1 MYAHSIQRL
10 RRIGSFVAALV
21 GFALLVVGP
30 ASSQSRPLTTGLA
43 DWIDSYPDPTGA
55 LMQAK
60 RAGMTTVDVMINW
73 AQIAPA
79 ARPPD
84 WSPNDPADRHYDWSV
99 VDRDVRTVAAA
110 GLQPLAVVVSAPYWA
125 RVLPNYT
132 SSAPTANDFAQFT
145 KAAVTRYD
153 GRHAGLPRVKYWR
166 IWNEP
171 NISGA
176 FRPQFDPATK
186 RFVSPDLYRELVNRA
201 AAVIHAA
208 ARGNLVIAG
217 GTSPF
222 GDTNIDVR
230 PYDTDW
236 GPLKFM
242 RRLLCVDDLGR
253 PTCGNR
259 ISFDIWSTHPY
270 TSGGPTHHANG
281 PYDVSLGDLFKMRR
295 TLDAAIRAR
304 HIESTGRVRFWVTEF
319 AWDSN
324 APDPCAVPIAL
335 LKRWVPEALYR
346 MWANG
351 IEQVSWFKLMD
362 DPMDTSFYQSGLY
375 FHATTVR
382 AAKAKPFLEGFRFPF
397 VALSRGRGIF
407 VWARVP
413 GSRPQWVT
421 IQHASSSGW
430 SYVTTSRAD
439 RNGVVQQLLRM
450 RLDGSFR
457 AVLRNGE
464 RSLPFSISALPDR
477 FFLPFGAT
485 VLSPHLSD
493 CVF

>member
-1 MYAHSIQRL
+1 M
-10 RRIGSFVAALV
+10 AL
-21 GFALLVVGP
+21 ALLVVGP
-30 ASSQSRPLTTGLA
+30 AASSNRPLTTGLA
-43 DWIDSYPDPTGA
+43 DWLDSYPDPTGA
-55 LMQAK
+55 LAQAK
-60 RAGMTTVDVMINW
+60 RAGMTTVDVMVNW

-79 ARPPD
+79 ARPAD
-84 WSPNDPADRHYDWSV
+84 WTPTDPADRHYDWSV

-125 RVLPNYT
+125 RVLPNYS

-145 KAAVTRYD
+145 KAVATRYD
-153 GRHAGLPRVKYWR
+153 GRSAGLPRVKYWR
-166 IWNEP
+166 IWSEP

-176 FRPQFDPATK
+176 FRPQFDPATR
-186 RFVSPDLYRELVNRA
+186 RFVSPDLYRDLVNRA

-217 GTSPF
+217 GTAPF
-222 GDTNIDVR
+222 ADTNIDVR
-230 PYDTDW
+230 PYDNDW

-242 RRLLCVDDLGR
+242 QRLLCVDDSGR
-253 PTCGNR
+253 PTCDDR

-270 TSGGPTHHANG
+270 TSGGPTHHANL
-281 PYDVSLGDLFKMRR
+281 PYDISLGDLSKMRR

-304 HIESTGRVRFWVTEF
+304 HIESTGQVRFWVTEF

-351 IEQVSWFKLMD
+351 IEHVSWFKLMD
-362 DPMDTSFYQSGLY
+362 DPLDTSFYQSGLF
-375 FHATTVR
+375 FHAATIRT
-382 AAKAKPFLEGFRFPF
+382 AKAKSFLEGFRFPF
-397 VALSRGRGIF
+397 VALARGGGVL

-413 GSRPQWVT
+413 ENRSQWVT
-421 IQHASSSGW
+421 IQRASRRGW

-439 RNGVVQQLLRM
+439 RYGVVKQLVRTPP
-450 RLDGSFR
+450 DGSFR
-457 AVLRNGE
+457 AVLKSGE
-464 RSLPFSISALPDR
+464 RSLAFSISGPPDR

>member
-1 MYAHSIQRL
+1 LYAHSIQRL

-21 GFALLVVGP
+21 ALVLLLAGP
-30 ASSQSRPLTTGLA
+30 AASSNRPLTTGLA
-43 DWIDSYPDPTGA
+43 DWIDSYPDPAGA
-55 LMQAK
+55 MTQAK

-73 AQIAPA
+73 AQVAPA
-79 ARPPD
+79 ARPGD
-84 WSPNDPADRHYDWSV
+84 WSPTDPADPHYDWSV
-99 VDRDVRTVAAA
+99 VDRDVRTIAAA
-110 GLQPLAVVVSAPYWA
+110 GLQPLAVVVSAPSWA
-125 RVLPNYT
+125 RVLPKYA
-132 SSAPTANDFAQFT
+132 SSAPAANDFAQFT
-145 KAAVTRYD
+145 KAAATRYD
-153 GRHAGLPRVKYWR
+153 GRHGGLPRVRYWR

-171 NISGA
+171 NITPD

-186 RFVSPDLYRELVNRA
+186 RFVSPDLYRDLVNRA

-217 GTSPF
+217 GTAPF
-222 GDTNIDVR
+222 ADSNIDVR
-230 PYDTDW
+230 PYDDDW

-242 RRLLCVDDLGR
+242 RRLLCVDDSGR
-253 PTCGNR
+253 PSCDSR

-281 PYDVSLGDLFKMRR
+281 PYDVSLGDLSKMRR
-295 TLDAAIRAR
+295 TLDAAIRAG
-304 HIESTGRVRFWVTEF
+304 HIESARPVRFWVTEF

-351 IEQVSWFKLMD
+351 IDQVSWFKLMD
-362 DPMDTSFYQSGLY
+362 DPLDASLYQSGLY
-375 FHATTVR
+375 FHATRVG

-397 VALSRGRGIF
+397 VAVARGRSVY

-413 GSRPQWVT
+413 ARRPQWVT
-421 IQHASSSGW
+421 IQHASRGGW

-439 RNGVVQQLLRM
+439 QYGLVHQVVRA
-450 RLDGSFR
+450 RADGRFR
-457 AVLRNGE
+457 AVLGSGE
-464 RSLPFSISALPDR
+464 RSLPFAITDPPDR